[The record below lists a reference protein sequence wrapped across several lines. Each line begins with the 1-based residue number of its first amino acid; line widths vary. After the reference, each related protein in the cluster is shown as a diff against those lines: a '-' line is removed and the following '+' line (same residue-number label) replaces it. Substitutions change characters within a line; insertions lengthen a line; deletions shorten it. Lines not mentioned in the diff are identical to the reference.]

1 MRSDGSRFTF
11 GVWGLRRVRLTLL
24 LCSQL
29 SATVPA
35 GIAAKAVTFGGLKLQ
50 GFASVLISVTSFKAS
65 ECRSYFFFP
74 SYIEPV
80 ALASKHFAADLR
92 LRGPVVEAEV
102 EIKGP

>member
-29 SATVPA
+29 SATVPV
-35 GIAAKAVTFGGLKLQ
+35 GTAAKAVTFGGLKLQ

-65 ECRSYFFFP
+65 TCRSYFFP
-74 SYIEPV
+74 KLHRTCGV
-80 ALASKHFAADLR
+80 GVKTLLR
-92 LRGPVVEAEV
+92 
-102 EIKGP
+102 IFDC